1 MFVLEVLLVL
11 VPKLIRSSLI
21 FLLSPM
27 FFPKYHRKLLRRSRS
42 PKILGFTLIELL
54 VGMVLAFL
62 VMAPMLGFMVNMLES
77 DNSEQAKAN
86 TEQEVQAAL
95 DYISRDLQQAIYI
108 YGSAAIANGGT
119 LGIRD
124 QIPPAQTTTGCEDNK
139 CEPIL
144 AFWRR
149 QLVQDAEKFNQ
160 DADKSNDVSP
170 YVYSLVVYYHITG
183 DQGAANSV
191 WSKAA
196 RIGRFEIRD
205 GVRKSPPPPLPIG
218 TEKDDPQFYADKTHP
233 IYGVDKGFKLFD
245 LTKTGVKL
253 DQAMNSWEKGSEP
266 YDSPVAVLLDHI
278 DQSEWIKD
286 SQVLNNL
293 QCPPDPSADT
303 PGKRLER
310 IPVDGKKVYGFYS
323 CVNSNLWV
331 AQTFIRGNSMF
342 RVKPNCTADKAECQ
356 YSEAR
361 RAFFP
366 RATVQVRG
374 QGFLDVL

>member
-1 MFVLEVLLVL
+1 
-11 VPKLIRSSLI
+11 
-21 FLLSPM
+21 M
-27 FFPKYHRKLLRRSRS
+27 FFPKFRRKLLRRSRS
-42 PKILGFTLIELL
+42 PKVLGFTLIELL

-77 DNSEQAKAN
+77 DNSEQAKAS

-108 YGSAAIANGGT
+108 YGSAAIANGGD
-119 LGIRD
+119 LGIRE
-124 QIPPAQTTTGCEDNK
+124 QIPPAQPTTGCEDNK

-149 QLVQDAEKFNQ
+149 QLVQAAEQ
-160 DADKSNDVSP
+160 YTDVNP

-183 DQGAANSV
+183 DQGVANSI

-205 GVRKSPPPPLPIG
+205 GVKLSPPPIAPLG
-218 TEKDDPQFYADKTHP
+218 TLSDDPIFYKNKGDAV
-233 IYGVDKGFKLFD
+233 IGLDKGFRLFKLES
-245 LTKTGVKL
+245 GVGL
-253 DQAMNSWEKGSEP
+253 DVAMNKWKKGDDA
-266 YDSPVAVLLDHI
+266 YDSPVAILLDHI
-278 DQSEWIKD
+278 DQSEWTAN
-286 SQVLNNL
+286 SQDLNNL
-293 QCPPDPSADT
+293 ECPLDPSSDT
-303 PGKRLER
+303 SERLQR
-310 IPVDGKKVYGFYS
+310 IPGDGKKVYGFYS
-323 CVNSNLWV
+323 CVNSRLWV

-342 RVKPNCTADKAECQ
+342 RVKPNCTPDKAECQ

-361 RAFFP
+361 RTFFP

-374 QGFLDVL
+374 QGFLDVR